1 MHTDDWASG
10 GPRLRAIS
18 RRNFLKRA
26 GMGGLALG
34 AAGTLGSLAAACG
47 GAESQSEGP
56 APKGTKVSGA
66 LSLVYMGTAEA
77 QKSWNALFELF
88 GKQYP
93 DVQLDARGIPAENW
107 TSFFDT
113 VSTQIA
119 GGKVPDVI
127 QVATEGQRLF
137 ASRGLVE
144 PIDAY
149 IDRDKEEI
157 DEFYNDIHPNLIDWN
172 DKYSSP
178 DENTYYL
185 PGEFNTMCVW
195 YNSKLLREA
204 GVDEPT
210 DDWTWDDCMS
220 SAARVSETGGA
231 FGMYVEAAYF
241 TGIMPWL
248 LTNGA
253 STLNSEWTEAM
264 VNTPEAVEAVE
275 FMRSMVERGISPK
288 PGGTFDPFS
297 ATAEGKL
304 GMYGGGRWPVVSM
317 RNLDFVDQMKIVAW
331 PQRQGKGSPVGWN
344 GYPIMRESENKEAAW
359 AFVKFIASKEASE
372 YFARQGG
379 TIVPPRRSVAMSD
392 AFLSN
397 APEGSDKLYD
407 ALEYA
412 TPIPSPD
419 QGSVIEQEIADTLTQ
434 ILAGNAQTQQ
444 ALDEL
449 DQRIQGEL

>member
-1 MHTDDWASG
+1 
-10 GPRLRAIS
+10 
-18 RRNFLKRA
+18 
-26 GMGGLALG
+26 MGGLALG
-34 AAGTLGSLAAACG
+34 TAGALGSLAAACG
-47 GAESQSEGP
+47 GSQQGSEGP
-56 APKGTKVSGA
+56 APKGTKVSGS
-66 LSLVYMGTAEA
+66 LSLAYLGTAE
-77 QKSWNALFELF
+77 QQESWRALFELF

-107 TSFFDT
+107 TAFFDT

-149 IDRDKEEI
+149 IERDRDELQ
-157 DEFYNDIHPNLIDWN
+157 DFFDDIHPNLIEWN
-172 DKYSSP
+172 NRYSSP
-178 DENTYYL
+178 DDNTYYL

-195 YNSKLLREA
+195 YNAQLFERA
-204 GVDEPT
+204 GVDQPQ
-210 DDWTWDDCMS
+210 DDWTWDDCLN
-220 SAARVSETGGA
+220 AATRISETGDA
-231 FGMYVEAAYF
+231 FGIYAEAAYF
-241 TGIMPWL
+241 AGVMPWL

-253 STLNSEWTEAM
+253 STLNADWTTST
-264 VNTPEAVEAVE
+264 VNSPQAVEAVE
-275 FMRSMVERGISPK
+275 FMRSMVEQGISPK
-288 PGGTFDPFS
+288 PGGTFDQFS
-297 ATAEGKL
+297 AAAEGKL
-304 GMYGGGRWPVVSM
+304 GMFGGGRWPVISM
-317 RNLDFVDQMKIVAW
+317 RNLDFVDQMRIVAW
-331 PQRQGKGSPVGWN
+331 PRKEGQGSPVGWN

-359 AFVKFIASKEASE
+359 AFVKFITSKEASE
-372 YFARQGG
+372 YFASQGG

-419 QGSVIEQEIADTLTQ
+419 QGSVIEQEIIDTLTQ
-434 ILAGNAQTQQ
+434 ILAGNAQTQP